1 MVRRLHILSK
11 SLLITIV
18 LSLISYTTSAQ
29 NRQGHDVSVDN
40 NILLT
45 DTTFIQVGSV
55 DSSFLAVDTLAF
67 CPDPTKAVWYSA
79 LCPGLGQIYNRSYW
93 KLPIIIGGYL
103 ALIYATN
110 WNNRYY
116 TDYSIAYRDAMD
128 NDPYTDSYIN
138 FLSYNRRNDPEWINA
153 NMSWLQST
161 MKKKKDYY
169 RKYRDLCVISMIGV
183 YFVAMIEAY
192 VDAHLYNFDISDN
205 LSMKVSPTV
214 IEPNRNSM
222 ATIGFQCAITF

>member
-1 MVRRLHILSK
+1 M
-11 SLLITIV
+11 V
-18 LSLISYTTSAQ
+18 LSLFSLSSFAQ
-29 NRQGHDVSVDN
+29 NRNEKKS
-40 NILLT
+40 
-45 DTTFIQVGSV
+45 DTETVV
-55 DSSFLAVDTLAF
+55 WADSSYIQTEQNATTEYTIVPDSLAF
-67 CPDPTKAVWYSA
+67 CPDPNKAVWYSA

-93 KLPIIIGGYL
+93 KLPIIIGGYM

-138 FLSYNRRNDPEWINA
+138 FLSYNRRNDPEWINS
-153 NMSWLQST
+153 NMSWLQNT

-205 LSMKVSPTV
+205 LSMKVAPTV